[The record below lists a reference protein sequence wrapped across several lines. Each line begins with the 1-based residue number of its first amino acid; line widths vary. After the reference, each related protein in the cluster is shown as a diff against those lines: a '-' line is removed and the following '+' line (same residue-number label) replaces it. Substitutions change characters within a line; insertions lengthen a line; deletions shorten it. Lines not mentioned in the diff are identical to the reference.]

1 MVIAA
6 EKGTKILLMN
16 KQKFNLANVL
26 TVSLAHLFHDVYS
39 SFLAPLLPLLIS
51 KLGISVFQAGLLDI
65 IRQIPSLINPLL
77 GMIADKVSVRYLII
91 IAPAITAVSMSLL
104 GIALSYTVIAILI
117 FMAGIGAM
125 LFHVPAPVMIKQVS
139 GDRIGKGMSF
149 YMLGGELARTLGPL
163 IILAAISLWGL
174 QGTWRLAPF
183 GMIASLILFFRLRKI
198 KVVKTHKLENS
209 VGIKNTLRT
218 MRPFFITIAG
228 IIFFRAGLKAALTI
242 YLPTYLTMKGSSL
255 WIAGASLSILQF
267 AGAAG
272 TFLAG
277 SISDKIGRKTAL
289 LIIAIANP
297 LCMWLFTHIHGWLA
311 IPMLILNGF
320 FLFGSGPVILA
331 MVHDHNTNHMSLI
344 NGIYMTISFILSSIM
359 IMCVGFLTDKIGLD
373 NAYSI
378 ITFFA
383 LGTIPFVLILK
394 NEKKRSKKK

>member
-1 MVIAA
+1 
-6 EKGTKILLMN
+6 MN
-16 KQKFNLANVL
+16 NRKFNLGNVL

-39 SFLAPLLPLLIS
+39 SFLAPILPLLIH

-65 IRQIPSLINPLL
+65 IRQIPSLMNPLL
-77 GMIADKVSVRYLII
+77 GLIADKVSVRYLII

-104 GIALSYTVIAILI
+104 GIAPTYTIIAVLI

-174 QGTWRLAPF
+174 DGTWRLAPF
-183 GMIASLILFFRLRKI
+183 GVIASTILFFRLRKI
-198 KVVKTHKLENS
+198 KVIKTDKTRNA
-209 VGIKNTLRT
+209 VGIRTTLQGMT
-218 MRPFFITIAG
+218 PFFITIAG

-255 WIAGASLSILQF
+255 WIAGASLSILQL

-277 SISDKIGRKTAL
+277 SISDKIGRKNAL
-289 LIIAIANP
+289 LIIAIINP
-297 LCMWLFTHIHGWLA
+297 LFMWLFTHLHGWLT
-311 IPMLILNGF
+311 IPMLIINGF
-320 FLFGSGPVILA
+320 FLFGSGPVLLA
-331 MVHDHNTNHMSLI
+331 MVHDHNSRHMSLI
-344 NGIYMTISFILSSIM
+344 NGIYMTISFVLSSIM
-359 IMCVGFLTDKIGLD
+359 IMSVGFLTDKIGLD
-373 NAYSI
+373 NTYSI

-394 NEKKRSKKK
+394 NNKGVEK

>member
-1 MVIAA
+1 MAIAA
-6 EKGTKILLMN
+6 EKRTKIRLMN
-16 KQKFNLANVL
+16 KQKFNLTNVL

-39 SFLAPLLPLLIS
+39 SFLAPILPLLIS
-51 KLGISVFQAGLLDI
+51 KLGISVFQAGFLDI
-65 IRQIPSLINPLL
+65 IRQIPSLVNPLL
-77 GMIADKVSVRYLII
+77 GLIADKVSVRYLII

-104 GIALSYTVIAILI
+104 GIASHYTIIAILI

-174 QGTWRLAPF
+174 EGTWRLAPF
-183 GMIASLILFFRLRKI
+183 GVIASIILFFRLRKI
-198 KVVKTHKLENS
+198 VVIKPSKAENA
-209 VGIKNTLRT
+209 VGIKSTLHT
-218 MRPFFITIAG
+218 MKPFFITIAG

-242 YLPTYLTMKGSSL
+242 YLPTYLTMKGSSI
-255 WIAGASLSILQF
+255 WIAGASLAILQL

-277 SISDKIGRKTAL
+277 SISDKIGRKNTL

-297 LCMWLFTHIHGWLA
+297 LCMWLFTHIHGWLT
-311 IPMLILNGF
+311 IPVLILNGF
-320 FLFGSGPVILA
+320 FLFGSGPVMLA
-331 MVHDHNTNHMSLI
+331 MVHDHNSEHMSLI

-373 NAYSI
+373 NTYSI

-383 LGTIPFVLILK
+383 LGTIPFVFILK
-394 NEKKRSKKK
+394 KKKRS